1 VNTDSNPDQTEHRH
15 ARRLAVLEARVD
27 ELDAA
32 ARRARSLGP
41 ILLLVL
47 ANVTPLIVA
56 TPRNDPGEGFTLFQ
70 VLRGALD
77 GGGPASLWFVLVTIA
92 GLASAVAAARLGG
105 AAPSRGTRWFAQGVA
120 AVLLVGL
127 LVVTILAAS
136 AGSRSAS
143 FTAVSPAAVL
153 AAAAAVWLIIGARS
167 TRP

>member
-77 GGGPASLWFVLVTIA
+77 GGGPASLWFVLLTIA

-127 LVVTILAAS
+127 LVVTILAA
-136 AGSRSAS
+136 GSRSAS

>member
-1 VNTDSNPDQTEHRH
+1 
-15 ARRLAVLEARVD
+15 L
-27 ELDAA
+27 
-32 ARRARSLGP
+32 
-41 ILLLVL
+41 
-47 ANVTPLIVA
+47 
-56 TPRNDPGEGFTLFQ
+56 
-70 VLRGALD
+70 
-77 GGGPASLWFVLVTIA
+77 TIA